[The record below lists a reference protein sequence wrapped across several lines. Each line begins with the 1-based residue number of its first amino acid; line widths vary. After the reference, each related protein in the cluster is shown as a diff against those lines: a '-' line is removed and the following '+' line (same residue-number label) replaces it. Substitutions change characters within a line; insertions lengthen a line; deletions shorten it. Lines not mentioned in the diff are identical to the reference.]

1 MPLYSRHRIRVEQS
15 QHTSSN
21 SLIVYKIIMSPKQ
34 VKCLV
39 ILKLSLF
46 PGLGLSICQ
55 KTKIFFY
62 CDKVGD
68 SKRFGL
74 EKSYMANLTYMLR
87 RPVGQCQH

>member
-1 MPLYSRHRIRVEQS
+1 MFGHIKIVIVSRSGVK
-15 QHTSSN
+15 
-21 SLIVYKIIMSPKQ
+21 YMSKDED
-34 VKCLV
+34 
-39 ILKLSLF
+39 
-46 PGLGLSICQ
+46 
-55 KTKIFFY
+55 FFY